1 MPNMTLA
8 ISDKTKGRMEKHKH
22 MKWSRA
28 VRAIIEKR
36 LDDFEEV
43 ERLSRKSKFTQK
55 DADEMAEMVNA
66 DIRKHVKGLM
76 NESHG

>member
-1 MPNMTLA
+1 MTLA
-8 ISDKTKGRMEKHKH
+8 IPDETKRRMEKHRH
-22 MKWSRA
+22 MKWSGA

-36 LDDFEEV
+36 LDDFEEA
-43 ERLSRKSKFTQK
+43 ERLARKSKFTQK

-76 NESHG
+76 DESHG